1 MKFFAVLA
9 AAAVAVVSAQDAPC
23 DTAKLAPLLQDAS
36 LKGCHAESGLTFPPT
51 AVPTAEQIKK
61 ACVKDCGALIS
72 KVQATGLTTCKLG
85 AVDLIK
91 DMLDPI
97 AKECKFDAAP
107 AKNETVA
114 VVSAEDAPCDTA
126 KLAPLLQDALL
137 KGCHAESGLTFPPTA
152 VPTAEQIKKACV
164 KDCGALISKVQA
176 TGLTTCKLGAVD
188 LIKDMLDPIAKEC
201 KFDAAAAPAKNE
213 TASPEKSSSAP
224 TATSA
229 RNPDTISEGNS
240 KSVWLV
246 IAPVL
251 GSALVVTFL
260 VWKTGQRRRRANN
273 DVEREPEHL
282 SDSHLATELLAK
294 TNMTHD
300 SSTQQT
306 TSGVMESLS
315 HSEGRDTYR
324 RAFQVAAASAL
335 MDPQVLQARIS
346 LSDLLLG
353 DKIGHGA
360 YGEVFVGEYR
370 SVPVAIKRLSPQH
383 RHDIKLLESFL
394 NEAKLTASL
403 QHPRIIHFVG
413 IAWDTSSD
421 VHVVTEYMSG
431 GDLRSLLSM
440 YRQQRRPTG
449 FDQHKLRIALNIVEA
464 LSYLHARQPQ
474 VLHRDLKSRN
484 VLLSTQHEAK
494 LIDFGVSRER
504 ADSTMTAG
512 VGTLRWMAPEVMRG
526 GRYSDM
532 ADIFS
537 FGVVLSELDTHR
549 IPYSVDGAPSN
560 DLAIITQ
567 VAMGQLSVEFS
578 TDADEKI
585 VELAQMCMAFEV
597 SARPTASHV
606 ESILKSF
613 LSQEIAALELR
624 LARKKLKLLLKK
636 DQVRRR
642 CAATRYDSSSSDSEN
657 ASSDEDESSMVFSKK
672 GRQGVS
678 TPTVSDFLEAT
689 RNVGELTSDD
699 SNNLVKTIPAA
710 VETVKSLAPIGS
722 YIGFKIHEL
731 SARAV
736 QHASRVAPTEQVEL
750 NADPR
755 DPQHPVN

>member
-9 AAAVAVVSAQDAPC
+9 AAAFAVVSAQDAPC

-36 LKGCHAESGLTFPPT
+36 LKGCQAESGLMFPPT

-61 ACVKDCGALIS
+61 ACVKDCGALVA

-91 DMLDPI
+91 DML
-97 AKECKFDAAP
+97 E
-107 AKNETVA
+107 
-114 VVSAEDAPCDTA
+114 
-126 KLAPLLQDALL
+126 
-137 KGCHAESGLTFPPTA
+137 
-152 VPTAEQIKKACV
+152 
-164 KDCGALISKVQA
+164 
-176 TGLTTCKLGAVD
+176 
-188 LIKDMLDPIAKEC
+188 PIAKEC
-201 KFDAAAAPAKNE
+201 KFDAAAAAPAKNE
-213 TASPEKSSSAP
+213 TAPAKPETQPTGSPSAPVVSPIPSHEKSSSAP

-229 RNPDTISEGNS
+229 KNPDTISEGSTPSPAFLTAAPTVVSEGSKDQSNS

-260 VWKTGQRRRRANN
+260 VWKTGQRRRPANN

-315 HSEGRDTYR
+315 HSEERDTYR

-335 MDPQVLQARIS
+335 MDPEVLQARIS
-346 LSDLLLG
+346 LSDLLVG

-360 YGEVFVGEYR
+360 YGEVFVGEYH

-464 LSYLHARQPQ
+464 LSYLHARRPQ

-484 VLLSTQHEAK
+484 ILLSTQHEAK
-494 LIDFGVSRER
+494 LIDFGASRER

-578 TDADEKI
+578 TNADEKI

-613 LSQEIAALELR
+613 
-624 LARKKLKLLLKK
+624 
-636 DQVRRR
+636 VRGG
-642 CAATRYDSSSSDSEN
+642 AFYS
-657 ASSDEDESSMVFSKK
+657 F
-672 GRQGVS
+672 
-678 TPTVSDFLEAT
+678 
-689 RNVGELTSDD
+689 
-699 SNNLVKTIPAA
+699 
-710 VETVKSLAPIGS
+710 
-722 YIGFKIHEL
+722 
-731 SARAV
+731 
-736 QHASRVAPTEQVEL
+736 
-750 NADPR
+750 
-755 DPQHPVN
+755 